1 MDANLKPQNQLSEPH
16 RLACAAQYM
25 SAYYK
30 KNSIISFHSIETK
43 YFHFQLFSRSMTGLL
58 FLRERDF
65 SYLYHEQSSHT

>member
-30 KNSIISFHSIETK
+30 KNSIISFHSID
-43 YFHFQLFSRSMTGLL
+43 FQLFSRSMTGLL
-58 FLRERDF
+58 FLRERERDF